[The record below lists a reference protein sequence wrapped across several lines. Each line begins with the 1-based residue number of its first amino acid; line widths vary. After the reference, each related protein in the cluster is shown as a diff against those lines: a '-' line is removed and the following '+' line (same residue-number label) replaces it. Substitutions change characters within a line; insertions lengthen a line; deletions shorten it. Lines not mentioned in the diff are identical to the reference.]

1 MITIGVDAHKH
12 AHMAVALDERGRV
25 TGQWQGEN
33 SAAGWDEA
41 TRWARALGNER
52 RWGIEGSGGYGRGLA
67 QHLVGLGEVV
77 YDINPR
83 LTATERRRSR
93 RMDKSDAFDARAIAQ
108 VVQREENT
116 LPCVAAEDE
125 TAALALLTSER
136 EDAQAEATRL
146 RNRLHH
152 LLLQLDPEYHLHLP
166 ALTSVAGV
174 RAAAVYTTTSGSL
187 VQQERAAVVRRLAGR
202 LLLAMEQVAELGGQ
216 IEALAQA
223 RYAPLT
229 RLCGVSLLT
238 VGSLAGI
245 LGPGRRF
252 VSEAQLAA
260 YAGVAP
266 LETSSAGRVR
276 HRLNRGGNRRLNAI
290 VYRIALVQARCSPE
304 AKAYLARRVAEG
316 KTKREAFRALKRYL
330 IRAIWRLWTECVAL
344 TVPPLARPQAPRP
357 LLVSGG
363 AVA

>member
-12 AHMAVALDERGRV
+12 MHMAVALDERGRV
-25 TGQWQGEN
+25 AGHWQGEN
-33 SAAGWDEA
+33 SVAGWDEA
-41 TRWARALGNER
+41 TQWARALGDER
-52 RWGIEGSGGYGRGLA
+52 RWGIEGGGGYGRGLA
-67 QHLVGLGEVV
+67 QHLVDGGEVV

-93 RMDKSDAFDARAIAQ
+93 RTDKSDACDAQAIAQ
-108 VVQREENT
+108 VVQREDAK
-116 LPCVAAEDE
+116 LPRVAAEDE
-125 TAALALLTSER
+125 TVALDLLTAER

-152 LLLQLDPEYHLHLP
+152 LLLQLDPQYHLHLP

-174 RAAAVYTTTSGSL
+174 QAAAGYTTTSSSL

-202 LLLAMEQVAELGGQ
+202 LRLAMEQVAELGQ
-216 IEALAQA
+216 QRIEALAQA

-238 VGSLAGI
+238 AGSLAGI

-252 VSEAQLAA
+252 ASEAQLAA

-290 VYRIALVQARCSPE
+290 VYRIALVQARWSPE

-330 IRAIWRLWTECVAL
+330 IRAIWRLWGACLSPAATETAHR
-344 TVPPLARPQAPRP
+344 AA
-357 LLVSGG
+357 
-363 AVA
+363 

>member
-12 AHMAVALDERGRV
+12 MHMAVALDERGRV
-25 TGQWQGEN
+25 TGQWRGEN

-41 TRWARALGNER
+41 TRWARALGEER
-52 RWGIEGSGGYGRGLA
+52 RWGIEGGGGYGRGLA
-67 QHLVGLGEVV
+67 QHLVDLGEVI

-83 LTATERRRSR
+83 LTAKERRRSR
-93 RMDKSDAFDARAIAQ
+93 RVDKSDAFDAQAVAM
-108 VVQREENT
+108 VVHREEDT
-116 LPCVAAEDE
+116 LPRVAAEDE
-125 TAALALLTSER
+125 TVALDLLTAER

-152 LLLQLDPEYHLHLP
+152 LLLHLDPEYHLHLS
-166 ALTSVAGV
+166 ALTSIAGV
-174 RAAAVYTTTSGSL
+174 RAAETYTTASGSL

-202 LLLAMEQVAELGGQ
+202 LRLVMEQVAELGRR
-216 IEALAQA
+216 IEALAQT

-238 VGSLAGI
+238 AGSLAGI

-252 VSEAQLAA
+252 ASEAQLAA

-290 VYRIALVQARCSPE
+290 VYRIALVQARSSPE
-304 AKAYLARRVAEG
+304 ARAYLARRVAEG

-330 IRAIWRLWTECVAL
+330 IRAIWRLW
-344 TVPPLARPQAPRP
+344 
-357 LLVSGG
+357 G
-363 AVA
+363 ACLSSASVEPADYAA

>member
-1 MITIGVDAHKH
+1 MIMIGVDAHKH
-12 AHMAVALDERGRV
+12 IHMAVALNERGQV
-25 TGQWQGEN
+25 VGQWQGDN
-33 SAAGWDEA
+33 SADGWDA
-41 TRWARALGNER
+41 LAWWALTLDEER
-52 RWGIEGSGGYGRGLA
+52 RWGIEGGGGYGRGLA
-67 QHLVGLGEVV
+67 QHLVAMGDRV

-93 RMDKSDAFDARAIAQ
+93 RMDKNDACDAQAIAL
-108 VVQREENT
+108 VVQREEDK

-125 TAALALLTSER
+125 TAALALLAAER
-136 EDAQAEATRL
+136 DDAQAEATRL

-174 RAAAVYTTTSGSL
+174 QAAETYTTTSGSL

-202 LLLAMEQVAELGGQ
+202 LRLAMEQVAELGRR

-229 RLCGVSLLT
+229 CLCGVSLLT
-238 VGSLAGI
+238 AGSLAGI

-252 VSEAQLAA
+252 ASEAQLAA

-290 VYRIALVQARCSPE
+290 VYRIALVQARWSPE

-330 IRAIWRLWTECVAL
+330 VRAIWRLWQECLSPAGVEPAYH
-344 TVPPLARPQAPRP
+344 TA
-357 LLVSGG
+357 
-363 AVA
+363 

>member
-12 AHMAVALDERGRV
+12 VHMAVALDERGHV
-25 TGQWQGEN
+25 IGQWQGEN
-33 SAAGWDEA
+33 SAVGWNEV
-41 TRWARALGNER
+41 TQWAQALGDEQ
-52 RWGIEGSGGYGRGLA
+52 RWGIEGGGGYGRGLA
-67 QHLVGLGEVV
+67 QHLVGLSEVV

-93 RMDKSDAFDARAIAQ
+93 RMDKSDAFDAQAIAQ
-108 VVQREENT
+108 VVQREEDK
-116 LPCVAAEDE
+116 LPHVAAEDE
-125 TAALALLTSER
+125 TVALDLLTAER
-136 EDAQAEATRL
+136 DDAQAEATRL

-152 LLLQLDPEYHLHLP
+152 LLLQLDPEYQAQVP

-174 RAAAVYTTTSGSL
+174 QAAEAYTTTSASL

-202 LLLAMEQVAELGGQ
+202 LRLAMGQVAELGGR
-216 IEALAQA
+216 IEALAQD

-238 VGSLAGI
+238 AGSLAGI

-252 VSEAQLAA
+252 ASEAQLAA

-290 VYRIALVQARCSPE
+290 VYRIALVQARWSPE
-304 AKAYLARRVAEG
+304 AKAYLARRVADG

-330 IRAIWRLWTECVAL
+330 VRAIWRLWHACLSPASVQPAYHAT
-344 TVPPLARPQAPRP
+344 
-357 LLVSGG
+357 
-363 AVA
+363 

>member
-12 AHMAVALDERGRV
+12 KHKHMAVALDERGRV
-25 TGQWQGEN
+25 ADHWRGEN
-33 SAAGWDEA
+33 SAVGWDEV
-41 TRWARALGNER
+41 TRWAQALGTDR
-52 RWGIEGSGGYGRGLA
+52 RWGIEGGGGYGRGLA
-67 QHLVGLGEVV
+67 QHLVGGGEVV

-93 RMDKSDAFDARAIAQ
+93 RMDKSDAFDAQAIAQ
-108 VVQREENT
+108 VVQRENAK
-116 LPCVAAEDE
+116 LPRVAAEDE
-125 TAALALLTSER
+125 TVALDLLTAER

-152 LLLQLDPEYHLHLP
+152 LLLQLDPQYHLHLP
-166 ALTSVAGV
+166 ALTSIAGV
-174 RAAAVYTTTSGSL
+174 QAAATYTTTSSSL

-202 LLLAMEQVAELGGQ
+202 LHLALEQVAELGRR

-238 VGSLAGI
+238 AGALAGI

-252 VSEAQLAA
+252 ASEAQLAA
-260 YAGVAP
+260 YAGCAP

-276 HRLNRGGNRRLNAI
+276 HRLNRGGNRR
-290 VYRIALVQARCSPE
+290 
-304 AKAYLARRVAEG
+304 
-316 KTKREAFRALKRYL
+316 KRQDSERKR
-330 IRAIWRLWTECVAL
+330 
-344 TVPPLARPQAPRP
+344 
-357 LLVSGG
+357 
-363 AVA
+363 AVARVSLG

>member
-12 AHMAVALDERGRV
+12 VHMAVAVNERGQV
-25 TGQWQGEN
+25 ANQWQGEN
-33 SAAGWDEA
+33 STDGWDA
-41 TRWARALGNER
+41 VARWAQGLDEER
-52 RWGIEGSGGYGRGLA
+52 RWGIEGGGGYGRGLA
-67 QHLVGLGEVV
+67 QFLVDAGDRV

-93 RMDKSDAFDARAIAQ
+93 RLDKNDARDAQAIAL
-108 VVQREENT
+108 VTQREEEK
-116 LPCVAAEDE
+116 LPRVTVEDE
-125 TAALALLTSER
+125 TVALDLLVAER
-136 EDAQAEATRL
+136 DDAQAEATRL

-152 LLLQLDPEYHLHLP
+152 LLLQLDPAYQAHLP

-174 RAAAVYTTTSGSL
+174 QAATAYTTTSVSL
-187 VQQERAAVVRRLAGR
+187 VQQERAAVVRRLASR
-202 LLLAMEQVAELGGQ
+202 LRLALEQIAELGGR

-223 RYAPLT
+223 HYAPLT

-238 VGSLAGI
+238 AGSLAGI

-252 VSEAQLAA
+252 ASEAKLAA

-290 VYRIALVQARCSPE
+290 LYRIALVQSRWSPE
-304 AKAYLARRVAEG
+304 ARAYLARRVAEG
-316 KTKREAFRALKRYL
+316 KTKREAFRALKRHL
-330 IRAIWRLWTECVAL
+330 IRSIWRLWNECM
-344 TVPPLARPQAPRP
+344 PDQAAAHPAAHAP
-357 LLVSGG
+357 T
-363 AVA
+363 AAP